1 MSIPSMSSAKFRYAN
16 VRGSTQALVEKGR
29 RDGLCE
35 LCLDILLFQ
44 VDGKRLP
51 TKSKNRSHVKNSLCK
66 PHLKQQTHL
75 PDSLLGIEKDLAQ
88 QFGHHRHNTLI
99 TQEDLMV
106 VGQRPPGLVRLV
118 LSLELFETNDTGDE
132 FDALFMQEIFILTL
146 RVLGEET
153 DRGCWGR
160 GKRRVR
166 KVTKRQTSRRKISI
180 IQP

>member
-1 MSIPSMSSAKFRYAN
+1 MMSTPAMSKAKFRYAS
-16 VRGSTQALVEKGR
+16 VRGGTQALVEKGR

-44 VDGKRLP
+44 IDGKRLP

-66 PHLKQQTHL
+66 LHLSQQTHL
-75 PDSLLGIEKDLAQ
+75 ADSLLGVEKDFAQ
-88 QFGHHRHNTLI
+88 QFGHHRHDTLI

-118 LSLELFETNDTGDE
+118 LSLELFETNDAGDE
-132 FDALFMQEIFILTL
+132 FDALFMQEIFVLPL
-146 RVLGEET
+146 RVSGEET

-160 GKRRVR
+160 RKRGVR
-166 KVTKRQTSRRKISI
+166 KVAKWQTSKRKISI
-180 IQP
+180 I